1 MAAKGWGVTPRT
13 SAAFHSWV
21 ALFAHVT
28 VINRSNHT
36 FPAPLPSVGLWKVK
50 YFIWQYTVNI
60 WIIWIYDGIYDCCFF
75 RRMIKCL
82 LSTGWVAKWI
92 LETKHFAWMNN
103 PSYMGKKSIF
113 FQLLYKK
120 NKQTKEKKRKR
131 KKGRPLT
138 TSSFV
143 FTSVITFIYCR
154 KPSEVCLKKLWKK
167 VKIKEIK
174 SYCHRSLF
182 MF

>member
-13 SAAFHSWV
+13 SAAFHFWV

-103 PSYMGKKSIF
+103 PSYMRKKSIF

-120 NKQTKEKKRKR
+120 NKQTKEKKEKE
-131 KKGRPLT
+131 KKGDLWQPLLLCLHQWLHLFT
-138 TSSFV
+138 AENRVKFV
-143 FTSVITFIYCR
+143 WKNC
-154 KPSEVCLKKLWKK
+154 EKKSK
-167 VKIKEIK
+167 
-174 SYCHRSLF
+174 
-182 MF
+182 